1 MVKSRRKLLVMVPAW
16 LPCLKMT
23 DISRELY
30 KVSRFVAAFLL
41 LIVFFY
47 KICSKLS
54 FTNICK
60 FTISGHL
67 IEIEPALRFLSM
79 FVFCLEI
86 KLGVTHACLGAVLL
100 V

>member
-41 LIVFFY
+41 LIVFFTRFVPN
-47 KICSKLS
+47 S
-54 FTNICK
+54 
-60 FTISGHL
+60 
-67 IEIEPALRFLSM
+67 ALQI
-79 FVFCLEI
+79 FVNSQFKVI
-86 KLGVTHACLGAVLL
+86 
-100 V
+100 